1 MPFVYRDTVITENP
15 VETYAD
21 LLAAVKIAV
30 EISTTLNDNDDINDI
45 KQFYDW
51 LSQLPVEDPDR
62 FNFDL
67 NFKEEH
73 TIKDSKSSHRD
84 ITEYLHDEIYCAYVI
99 AKRVWVVSGQCL
111 LQLRQYKDDPRSVVV
126 PLWDP
131 RFEAGPLSSCTD
143 CVALYYNIVY
153 EVAPNVTVIMDGECF
168 LRTVVDIISI
178 STDPIHIE
186 FVENFKSKGEC
197 SLELPNST
205 TFTVCE
211 DGIILLLTVGP
222 NYESRAYPQ

>member
-1 MPFVYRDTVITENP
+1 MSFVYRDTVITDQP

-30 EISTTLNDNDDINDI
+30 TLYNDDI

-62 FNFDL
+62 FNFR
-67 NFKEEH
+67 KEYSIPTFEEL
-73 TIKDSKSSHRD
+73 KDSKSSRD
-84 ITEYLHDEIYCAYVI
+84 AITEYLHDEIYCAYVI

-111 LQLRQYKDDPRSVVV
+111 LQLRLHKDDPRSVVV

-143 CVALYYNIVY
+143 WFTLYYNIVY
-153 EVAPNVTVIMDGECF
+153 EVAPNVTVIMNGECF
-168 LRTVVDIISI
+168 SRIVVDIISA
-178 STDPIHIE
+178 STDPIHIA
-186 FVENFKSKGEC
+186 FVENFKSKREC
-197 SLELPNST
+197 SLELPNGT
-205 TFTVCE
+205 TFTVFE
-211 DGIILLLTVGP
+211 DGGALLHTVSP
-222 NYESRAYPQ
+222 NCESFAYPQ